1 MVSAPQIVI
10 VPASPVPAYRQ
21 IVDQMRVLVV
31 NRKLPPGSLL
41 PPVRTLA
48 RELGV
53 HHNTVAEAYRTLALE
68 GLIAIVHG
76 RGATV
81 AGPMK
86 VPALDARKESLA
98 AMRRRL
104 REMVAE
110 YRSQGLSRQ
119 QIANELRGLTEALD
133 V

>member
-1 MVSAPQIVI
+1 MASPTQITI
-10 VPASPVPAYRQ
+10 DSASPVPAYRQ
-21 IVDQMRVLVV
+21 IVDQLRVLVV
-31 NRKLPPGSLL
+31 DRKLLPGSLL

-48 RELGV
+48 RELSV
-53 HHNTVAEAYRTLALE
+53 HHNTVAEAYRTLAAE
-68 GLIAIVHG
+68 GLIAITHG

-86 VPALDARKESLA
+86 APAHDVRKESLA

-110 YRSQGLSRQ
+110 YRSQGLSPH
-119 QIANELRGLTEALD
+119 QIATVLRGLTEALD
-133 V
+133 T